1 MFDNVKN
8 LVISPVHNYRRFG
21 GTDRQ
26 DLSEALRIRV
36 IFRVPY
42 YILQEN
48 NAVHQIMRNKLMPSQ
63 INANSET
70 GFQNGGN

>member
-42 YILQEN
+42 YRK
-48 NAVHQIMRNKLMPSQ
+48 IMQYTK
-63 INANSET
+63 
-70 GFQNGGN
+70 